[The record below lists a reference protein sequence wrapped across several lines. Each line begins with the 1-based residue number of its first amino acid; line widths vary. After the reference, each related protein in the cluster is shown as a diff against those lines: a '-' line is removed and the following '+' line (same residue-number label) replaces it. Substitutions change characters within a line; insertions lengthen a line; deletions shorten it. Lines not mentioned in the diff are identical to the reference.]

1 MKISIVTPN
10 YNYGRFLKKAV
21 ASVFGQLST
30 ESSLEV
36 EHIVI
41 DGGSTDK
48 TLDILKDWEASLRQL
63 SPEVLARYAFRWVS
77 EPDNGQTDAINKGLR
92 MTTGD
97 IVCWL
102 NADEYYLPGALGK
115 VALAFDQYPKAD
127 FIYGEPLFVDAQDK
141 PIRVKRD
148 YPFSKFVLLYHDCHI
163 ASCCSFWR
171 RKILEAG
178 HYLDDSYKVT
188 MDYEYW
194 CRLVRLGF
202 TFQFIPNVI
211 GAFTWHEKNVSVV
224 YDERRKEEL
233 LKVKLLYTRRLF
245 KNPRLRVLWL
255 RLADFVSHQ
264 YRRLLVVIRILLMKR
279 EAV

>member
-1 MKISIVTPN
+1 MP
-10 YNYGRFLKKAV
+10 
-21 ASVFGQLST
+21 
-30 ESSLEV
+30 
-36 EHIVI
+36 
-41 DGGSTDK
+41 
-48 TLDILKDWEASLRQL
+48 
-63 SPEVLARYAFRWVS
+63 
-77 EPDNGQTDAINKGLR
+77 NKGAHG
-92 MTTGD
+92 TTGD

-102 NADEYYLPGALGK
+102 TPTILSSGALGK

-148 YPFSKFVLLYHDCHI
+148 HSFSKFVLLYHDCHI

-255 RLADFVSHQ
+255 RLGDFVSHQ
-264 YRRLLVVIRILLMKR
+264 YRRLLVVIRILLMK
-279 EAV
+279 

>member
-10 YNYGRFLKKAV
+10 YNYGKYLRKAI
-21 ASVFGQLST
+21 ASVKSQVEGGKVSF
-30 ESSLEV
+30 EV

-41 DGGSTDK
+41 DGGSSDGTPDM
-48 TLDILKDWEASLRQL
+48 LREHEAAS
-63 SPEVLARYAFRWVS
+63 SGIVGYEFRWIS
-77 EPDNGQTDAINKGLR
+77 EPDKGQTDAINKGLR
-92 MTTGD
+92 MATGD
-97 IVCWL
+97 VVCWL

-148 YPFSKFVLLYHDCHI
+148 HPFSKFVLLYHDCHI

-255 RLADFVSHQ
+255 RLGDFVSHQ